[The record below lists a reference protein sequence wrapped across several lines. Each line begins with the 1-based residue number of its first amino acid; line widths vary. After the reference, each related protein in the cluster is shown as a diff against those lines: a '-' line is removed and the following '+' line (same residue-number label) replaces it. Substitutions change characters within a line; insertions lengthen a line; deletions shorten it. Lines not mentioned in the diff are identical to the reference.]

1 MSDSVRL
8 FLQGTNPLGHRDGLD
23 PVFIISINREKLSDE
38 VLNSIVEFSFEDIE
52 KGLDTLNITISDK
65 DMKFIDDKRF
75 KKGRRLFCRFGYV
88 GNISEKK
95 TMVIKEIGYS
105 FSNDG
110 VPQIKLTCYDDGHQL
125 AGKKIKY
132 TYKNKDRKIKFS
144 EVVAKIAKI
153 KGLKTNIVE
162 TKVEHREIKQKNVS
176 DADFLKKWT
185 KKCTPADDR
194 YTGGYTFFVENGVLH
209 WVPEDLLNAKPP
221 VYSLRYGYSGPITTR
236 LAPVMS
242 VDITDSHEDS
252 KKGED
257 YRQSG
262 IDPRDGEIIDET
274 FNDDNTRTQKLG
286 DAKKSDVFIDV
297 EKGGVEY
304 RDVSGDSGTALG
316 AQDKLPGNKGNGTN
330 EAEAESKHKDNE
342 FDGLE
347 MSITMIGIPQLASK
361 KIYIV
366 EGLGKRLSGRYRAK
380 SVRHIIDSSGY
391 ICEME
396 MIRNAETSK
405 DDKTV
410 GDKSKVNEQPVT
422 PEKPS
427 VEATVVQIGEEIGD
441 IAILTP

>member
-1 MSDSVRL
+1 MSNNARL

-38 VLNSIVEFSFEDIE
+38 VLNSIIEFSFEDIE
-52 KGLDTLNITISDK
+52 KGLDTLDITISDK
-65 DMKFIDDKRF
+65 DMKFIDDERF

-95 TMVIKEIGYS
+95 EMVIKEIGYS
-105 FSNDG
+105 FSIDG
-110 VPQIKLTCYDDGHQL
+110 VPLIKLTCYDDGHQL

-144 EVVAKIAKI
+144 EVVARIAKI

-162 TKVEHREIKQKNVS
+162 TKVEHREIKQKNIS
-176 DADFLKKWT
+176 DADFLSEWT

-209 WVPEDLLNAKPP
+209 WIPEDSLNSKPP
-221 VYSLRYGYSGPITTR
+221 VYSLRYGYSGPITTE
-236 LAPVMS
+236 LAPAMS

-262 IDPRDGEIIDET
+262 IDPRDGEIIDS
-274 FNDDNTRTQKLG
+274 FIDDDTIKTQKLG
-286 DAKKSDVFIDV
+286 DASKDVRIDV

-316 AQDKLPGNKGNGTN
+316 AQDKLPGNKGDGTN
-330 EAEAESKHKDNE
+330 EAEAEAKHKENE

-347 MSITMIGIPQLASK
+347 MSVTTVGIPQLVSK
-361 KIYIV
+361 KIYIL

-391 ICEME
+391 NCEME

-405 DDKTV
+405 GDKTV
-410 GDKSKVNEQPVT
+410 GDKSKVNEQPVS

-427 VEATVVQIGEEIGD
+427 VESVVVKIGEEVGD
-441 IAILTP
+441 VVTMMP